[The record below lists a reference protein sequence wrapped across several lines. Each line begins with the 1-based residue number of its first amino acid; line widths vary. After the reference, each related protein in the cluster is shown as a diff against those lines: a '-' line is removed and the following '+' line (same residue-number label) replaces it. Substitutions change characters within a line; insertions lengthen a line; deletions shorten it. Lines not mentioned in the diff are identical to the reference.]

1 MKVLLA
7 ALLLSIHIVAQTTG
21 TGTAAPKRDSKN
33 PKDTTDKV
41 NAVLKEPRKRPDP
54 RHISTEKQSQCSDIL
69 RRHRGIVRIMAIQN
83 GEAYQFAKDWYSV
96 FKAAGWEIAEDRV
109 ATALISGDPRSG
121 ILLRIHGSPVAPDE
135 FSEVLEIPRDTPRNM
150 LIQCMGGV
158 LQMGPAVVR
167 VQGSPDMPEGKVNL
181 TVLEQP

>member
-7 ALLLSIHIVAQTTG
+7 SLLLSMHLVAQTTG
-21 TGTAAPKRDSKN
+21 TGTAAPKRDTPRHTS
-33 PKDTTDKV
+33 DKMD
-41 NAVLKEPRKRPDP
+41 AVLKEPRKRPNP

-96 FKAAGWEIAEDRV
+96 FKAAGWEIVEDRV

-135 FSEVLEIPRDTPRNM
+135 FTEVLEIPRDTPQNM
-150 LIQCMGGV
+150 MIQCLGGV
-158 LQMGPAVVR
+158 LQMGPTVVR
-167 VQGSPDMPEGKVNL
+167 VQGSPDMPEGTIHL